1 MVTMWKVHHD
11 WMKISKKDPWMLV
24 KPPPGKPWDPAR
36 SPFLD
41 IIRVTCFLF
50 RGLEGVAVLL
60 VCKPIYYYV

>member
-1 MVTMWKVHHD
+1 
-11 WMKISKKDPWMLV
+11 MLV

-41 IIRVTCFLF
+41 VIRVNCILL
-50 RGLEGVAVLL
+50 RGLEGVTVLL